1 MIQHTYILDTNV
13 YGELLIEPNTDELV
27 RKIRRNKS
35 FFIYGVDVIEL
46 ELSETPLHMKYK
58 GKTTRKLL
66 IELFES
72 LSDEIITVN
81 PLAKYLAEGY
91 LKKYKE
97 SAKSGKYKIT
107 KEKYDEES
115 LKTDFEI
122 IAIASIRG
130 IDIVVSLDKRTL
142 LSHLAKDVYM
152 HINSI
157 NGLRTPKLI
166 EYERFKEVYLK

>member
-91 LKKYKE
+91 LKKHKE
-97 SAKSGKYKIT
+97 
-107 KEKYDEES
+107 
-115 LKTDFEI
+115 
-122 IAIASIRG
+122 
-130 IDIVVSLDKRTL
+130 
-142 LSHLAKDVYM
+142 
-152 HINSI
+152 
-157 NGLRTPKLI
+157 
-166 EYERFKEVYLK
+166 